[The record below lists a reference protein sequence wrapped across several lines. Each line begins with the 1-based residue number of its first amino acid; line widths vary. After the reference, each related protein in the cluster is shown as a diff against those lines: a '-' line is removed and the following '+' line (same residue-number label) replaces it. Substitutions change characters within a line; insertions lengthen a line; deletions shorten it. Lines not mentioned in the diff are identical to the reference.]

1 MKQYMTIICLT
12 SWFLLTLMSCHA
24 DKKRGN
30 DKQSMR
36 SEVETGSE
44 GLRSGEV
51 TYTADGGWIKQ
62 QPSSPMRKDQFS
74 LPGVSGAEAAELA
87 VFFFPGG
94 GGTVDANLKRWYD
107 QFKQP
112 DGSTTGNRA
121 ELEKLKVNTLSVTT
135 VYVTGTYLKSRSLM
149 MMGGPVDEL
158 SDYAL
163 LAAIAETA
171 EGSWFF
177 KATGP
182 QQTIDHWRAR
192 FGAFVQSFRVK

>member
-1 MKQYMTIICLT
+1 
-12 SWFLLTLMSCHA
+12 
-24 DKKRGN
+24 
-30 DKQSMR
+30 
-36 SEVETGSE
+36 
-44 GLRSGEV
+44 
-51 TYTADGGWIKQ
+51 
-62 QPSSPMRKDQFS
+62 MRKDQFS

-121 ELEKLKVNTLSVTT
+121 ELEKLKVNMLSVTT

-192 FGAFVQSFRVK
+192 FGTFVQSFRVK